1 MTKWWAAIA
10 ILVTVVRIADA
21 AEPGH
26 PLTISLQMTN
36 EAQVPAGVLEE
47 SQEQV
52 TQIFARAGL
61 TVRWVDTGPRLTVQ
75 IVPQVLGYARAGSP
89 VMGVA
94 LRRPNSAKAQIFF
107 KQVQDFARLHRLDT
121 ASVLACVIAHEIGHL
136 LLPGTAHSP
145 TGLMQAQWDRAL
157 VHNAAAGSLTFTE
170 AQAARILAS
179 R

>member
-1 MTKWWAAIA
+1 MRKWWTAVAV
-10 ILVTVVRIADA
+10 LVTVVKIAA
-21 AEPGH
+21 AEPLH
-26 PLTISLQMTN
+26 PLTISVQMTN
-36 EAQVPAGVLEE
+36 EAQVPARVLEE
-47 SQEQV
+47 SQELV
-52 TQIFARAGL
+52 TRIFARAGL
-61 TVRWVDTGPRLTVQ
+61 TVRWADTGPQLTVH

-94 LRRPNSAKAQIFF
+94 IRDANSAKAQIFF
-107 KQVQDFARLHRLDT
+107 KQVQDFARLHRIDT

-136 LLPGTAHSP
+136 LLPGTPHSP

-157 VHNAAAGSLTFTE
+157 VHNAATGSLTFTD

>member
-1 MTKWWAAIA
+1 MKWWTAVAV
-10 ILVTVVRIADA
+10 LVTIAKIAA
-21 AEPGH
+21 AEPLH

-36 EAQVPAGVLEE
+36 EARVPAHVLEE
-47 SQEQV
+47 SQNEV
-52 TQIFARAGL
+52 MQIFARAGL
-61 TVRWVDTGPRLTVQ
+61 TVRWADTGPRLTVQ
-75 IVPQVLGYARAGSP
+75 IVPHVLGYARAGSP

-94 LRRPNSAKAQIFF
+94 LRRANSAKAQIFF
-107 KQVQDFARLHRLDT
+107 KQVQDFARLNRIDT
-121 ASVLACVIAHEIGHL
+121 ASVLAYVIAHEIGHL

-157 VHNAAAGSLTFTE
+157 VHNAATGSLTFTD